1 MHNILTAIKIY
12 EVSAPVLK
20 MWGPAPKQNII
31 MNHKICKLQ
40 SGILQ
45 ILFKLIKQRHLKS
58 RLEFLPE
65 LAQRQPRT
73 NYADAQM

>member
-1 MHNILTAIKIY
+1 MHKILTAIKIN
-12 EVSAPVLK
+12 EVLAPVLK
-20 MWGPAPKQNII
+20 IWGPAPKQNII

-45 ILFKLIKQRHLKS
+45 ILFKLMKQRYLKS

-65 LAQRQPRT
+65 VTQRQPRT
-73 NYADAQM
+73 NYADAQT